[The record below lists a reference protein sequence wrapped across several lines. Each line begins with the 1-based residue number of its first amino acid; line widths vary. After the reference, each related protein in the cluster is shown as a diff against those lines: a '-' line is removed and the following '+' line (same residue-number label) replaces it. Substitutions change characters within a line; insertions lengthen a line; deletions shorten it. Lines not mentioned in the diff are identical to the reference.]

1 MQVHT
6 AFAAAGATDRGIVR
20 DANEDR
26 YHVDPAR
33 GLFLV
38 VDGVGGQAAGE
49 KAAETALGLVR
60 TRLERETGSVED
72 RVREAIGLANDE
84 IYRRASLKPEWKG
97 MACVLTVAVVSN
109 GDVVV
114 GHVGDTR
121 LYKLRGGRIDKLT
134 RDHSPVGERED
145 AGDLTEREAM
155 QHRRRNEVYRDV
167 GSEPHDPDEPGFID
181 VGRHPFEPD
190 AAILLCSDGLS
201 DMVSSEEIA
210 GIVSAGAGQ
219 PQRVVRDLIDAA
231 NDAGGRDN
239 VTVVYVEGAAFAG
252 APPARDD
259 PRFAIGE
266 ETRDLR
272 ARRDR
277 GVSDASPA
285 ALGPAVAARSRA
297 ARWRLASLV
306 TLLVIV
312 SGAALYTQRD
322 RFVVPVTITPGAPE
336 SIVVRPGES
345 VAAAVRRAT
354 PGSDVTVE
362 PGEYR
367 ERLELTSGVRVIS
380 RVPRGATLRLPGS
393 SPETDPAV
401 VAFEVTGAVL
411 SGFRILGDAATPL
424 GSGVLVRN
432 STVTLSDLE
441 IAGARG
447 AGVEYRGGSGGSI
460 LGGYFH
466 DNAAAAIA
474 VGSGASPRIAHNAF
488 VRNAASERAAGTIF
502 VESDAHPTITAN
514 TFVNFKPDAVVVPPR
529 ADFGELASG
538 NWFIPPQ
545 APPAP
550 SGRGGRGRQ

>member
-1 MQVHT
+1 MHVHT
-6 AFAAAGATDRGIVR
+6 AFAAAGATDPGIVR

-49 KAAETALGLVR
+49 KAAETAIGLVR
-60 TRLERETGSVED
+60 TRLERETGTVED

-84 IYRRASLKPEWKG
+84 IYRRASINPEWKG

-109 GDVVV
+109 GDLVV

-167 GSEPHDPDEPGFID
+167 GSELHDPDEPGFID

-210 GIVSAGAGQ
+210 GIVRAGAGH

-231 NDAGGRDN
+231 NDAGGKDN
-239 VTVVYVEGAAFAG
+239 VTVVYVEG
-252 APPARDD
+252 
-259 PRFAIGE
+259 PRFASGE

-272 ARRDR
+272 PRRDR
-277 GVSDASPA
+277 GASDAPSA
-285 ALGPAVAARSRA
+285 ARGPAVAGRSRA

-312 SGAALYTQRD
+312 SAAALYTQRD
-322 RFVVPVTITPGAPE
+322 RLAVPVTIAPGASL

-367 ERLELTSGVRVIS
+367 ERLELKSGVRVVS
-380 RVPRGATLRLPGS
+380 RVPRGATLRLPGGA
-393 SPETDPAV
+393 PDTDPAV
-401 VAFEVTGAVL
+401 VAFEVMAAAL

-447 AGVEYRGGSGGSI
+447 PGVEYSGGNGGSI
-460 LGGYFH
+460 VGGYFH
-466 DNAAAAIA
+466 DNAVAAIA
-474 VGSGASPRIAHNAF
+474 VGGGASPRIAHNAF
-488 VRNAASERAAGTIF
+488 VRNATSARAAGTIF
-502 VESDAHPTITAN
+502 VESDAHPSITAN
-514 TFVNFKPDAVVVPPR
+514 TFVNLKPDGVVVPPR
-529 ADFGELASG
+529 ADLAALAND
-538 NWFIPPQ
+538 NWFIAPQ
-545 APPAP
+545 APPVPPAAP
-550 SGRGGRGRQ
+550 GRGRGRQ